1 MNTMTPQELQ
11 NELAQ
16 FTGTEFWYRHPLN
29 PRLLY
34 TEGVEYFAEHAKAYW
49 FLDLI
54 AVGANGHRPPVPYK
68 VPNKNDFGIVLLT
81 STDKE
86 GHVEIYLDSEEG
98 GTYSKDKRLF
108 RERQRLFRE
117 RLGFT
122 DCSKGVW
129 KFFLIDDGEH
139 TVLLL
144 PSEY

>member
-1 MNTMTPQELQ
+1 MSTMTPQELQ

-16 FTGTEFWYRHPLN
+16 FTGTETWYRHPFN
-29 PRLLY
+29 RRLLY
-34 TEGVEYFAEHAKAYW
+34 TDGAKYFVEHAKAYW

-54 AVGANGHRPPVPYK
+54 AIGANGHRPPVPNAI
-68 VPNKNDFGIVLLT
+68 PNKNDFGIVLLT
-81 STDKE
+81 STGAE
-86 GHVEIYLDSEEG
+86 GHVEIYSDSEED

-108 RERQRLFRE
+108 RERLE
-117 RLGFT
+117 FT
-122 DCSKGVW
+122 DCPEGVW